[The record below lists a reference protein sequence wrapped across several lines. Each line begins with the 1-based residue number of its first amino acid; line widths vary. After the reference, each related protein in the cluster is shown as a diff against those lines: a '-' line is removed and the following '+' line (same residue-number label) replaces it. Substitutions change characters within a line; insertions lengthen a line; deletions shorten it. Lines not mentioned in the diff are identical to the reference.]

1 MNSGEGV
8 SVAFRITELEH
19 LTRSYLLE
27 ERFIL
32 AHSLKEPSPRWGKH
46 GSRQV
51 WQLWQL
57 PVHMYVDQKSGNKQK
72 VIPGYDPQSPALAS
86 HFLQWGFT

>member
-1 MNSGEGV
+1 M
-8 SVAFRITELEH
+8 SVAFLVTELEH
-19 LTRSYLLE
+19 LTRSHLWK

-51 WQLWQL
+51 WQL
-57 PVHMYVDQKSGNKQK
+57 PVHMYEDQKSGNRQK
-72 VIPGYDPQSPALAS
+72 VVPGYDPQSPALAS
-86 HFLQWGFT
+86 HFL